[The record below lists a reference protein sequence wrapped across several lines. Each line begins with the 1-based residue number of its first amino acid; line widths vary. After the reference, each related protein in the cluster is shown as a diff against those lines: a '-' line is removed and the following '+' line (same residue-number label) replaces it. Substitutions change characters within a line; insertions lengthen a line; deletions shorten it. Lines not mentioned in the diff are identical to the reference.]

1 LNRELK
7 RGRLALAAAD
17 QGVKLEKDSVTAHL
31 ERAYALV
38 LLNRAP
44 EAITALKRALEISP
58 ELRESLAE
66 TEELKPIAELPAFK
80 ALVAAP
86 ARPAQKP

>member
-1 LNRELK
+1 
-7 RGRLALAAAD
+7 
-17 QGVKLEKDSVTAHL
+17 VKLEKDSVTAHL